1 MKDFEYTEADDKLE
15 QRRQI
20 KKTIKKIKRDNWSDD
35 KIIEMLKSIHFNFIW
50 TTKINYI
57 KNTISLQ
64 NCYSKTIY
72 WQYERILNE

>member
-35 KIIEMLKSIHFNFIW
+35 KIIEMLKSIHFNFI
-50 TTKINYI
+50 
-57 KNTISLQ
+57 
-64 NCYSKTIY
+64 
-72 WQYERILNE
+72 